1 MSLKTKI
8 QNYFSTHELS
18 CEDDVDRTLAIKQSF
33 ELYKKISQDM
43 EEPEEY
49 LSHMN
54 NDLVKLIG
62 YKIDLVEKKD
72 LEGITL
78 WNELDQRMYEND
90 ELSEEKIVELLKEVP
105 ISFLISFLGYAAY
118 KERQWL

>member
-72 LEGITL
+72 LEGIRL
-78 WNELDQRMYEND
+78 WNEVDQRMYEND

>member
-8 QNYFSTHELS
+8 QHYFSTHELA
-18 CEDDVDRTLAIKQSF
+18 CEDDVDRTLAIQQSF
-33 ELYKKISQDM
+33 ELYKKISEAM

-72 LEGITL
+72 LEGISL
-78 WNELDQRMYEND
+78 WNELDQRMYD
-90 ELSEEKIVELLKEVP
+90 KDALSEEKIVDVLKEVP

>member
-8 QNYFSTHELS
+8 QNYFSTRELA
-18 CEDDVDRTLAIKQSF
+18 CEDDVDRSLAIKQSF
-33 ELYKKISQDM
+33 ELYKKISLDM

-72 LEGITL
+72 QEGIEL
-78 WNELDQRMYEND
+78 WNEVDQRMYEK
-90 ELSEEKIVELLKEVP
+90 EALSEEKIVDLLKEVP
-105 ISFLISFLGYAAY
+105 ISFLMSFLGYAAY

>member
-8 QNYFSTHELS
+8 QHYFSTHELS
-18 CEDDVDRTLAIKQSF
+18 CEDDVDRTLAIQQSF

-72 LEGITL
+72 LEGISL
-78 WNELDQRMYEND
+78 WNEVDQRMYEKEN
-90 ELSEEKIVELLKEVP
+90 LSEEKIVELLKEVP

>member
-8 QNYFSTHELS
+8 QSYFSTHELS
-18 CEDDVDRTLAIKQSF
+18 CEDDVDRTLAIQQSF
-33 ELYKKISQDM
+33 ELYKKISESM

-72 LEGITL
+72 LEGISL
-78 WNELDQRMYEND
+78 WNEVDQRMYEKDN
-90 ELSEEKIVELLKEVP
+90 LSEEKIVELLKEVP

>member
-72 LEGITL
+72 LEGISL
-78 WNELDQRMYEND
+78 WNEVDQRMYEND

>member
-1 MSLKTKI
+1 MSLKSQI
-8 QNYFSTHELS
+8 QCYFSTHELS
-18 CEDDVDRTLAIKQSF
+18 CEDDVERSLVIKQSI

-49 LSHMN
+49 LSYMN

-62 YKIDLVEKKD
+62 YRNDLVESKNA
-72 LEGITL
+72 EGLHL
-78 WNELDQRMYEND
+78 WNELDQRMYESG
-90 ELSEEKIVELLKEVP
+90 ELSEQKIVELLHEIP
-105 ISFLISFLGYAAY
+105 LFFLMSFLGYAAY

>member
-8 QNYFSTHELS
+8 QSYFSTHELC
-18 CEDDVDRTLAIKQSF
+18 CEDDVDRSLAIKQSF

-54 NDLVKLIG
+54 NDLVKLVG

-72 LEGITL
+72 LAGISL
-78 WNELDQRMYEND
+78 WNELDQRMYEKEN
-90 ELSEEKIVELLKEVP
+90 LSEEKIVELLKEVP
-105 ISFLISFLGYAAY
+105 ISFLISFVGYAAY

>member
-1 MSLKTKI
+1 
-8 QNYFSTHELS
+8 
-18 CEDDVDRTLAIKQSF
+18 
-33 ELYKKISQDM
+33 M

-72 LEGITL
+72 LEGISL
-78 WNELDQRMYEND
+78 WDELDQRMYEKD
-90 ELSEEKIVELLKEVP
+90 DLSEEKIVEVLNEVP

>member
-8 QNYFSTHELS
+8 QHYFSTHELS
-18 CEDDVDRTLAIKQSF
+18 CEDDVDRSLAIKQSF
-33 ELYKKISQDM
+33 ELYKKISLDM

-72 LEGITL
+72 HEGIDL
-78 WNELDQRMYEND
+78 WNEVDQRMYEK
-90 ELSEEKIVELLKEVP
+90 EALSEEKIVDLLKEVP
-105 ISFLISFLGYAAY
+105 ISFLMSFLGYAAY

>member
-78 WNELDQRMYEND
+78 WNEVDQRMYKND
-90 ELSEEKIVELLKEVP
+90 ELSEEKIVEFLKEVP

>member
-8 QNYFSTHELS
+8 QHYFSTHELS

-72 LEGITL
+72 LEGISL
-78 WNELDQRMYEND
+78 WNEVDQRMYEKEN
-90 ELSEEKIVELLKEVP
+90 LSEEKIVELLKEVP